1 MSALDGEGRGTPL
14 TGFRGFTFVLVFAAL
29 AATSS
34 AAHQRDTGGGCGSA
48 GIGIISVPSKP
59 GRLDIHPCPCPGS
72 RACAHRVFR
81 VGQTLFKGERLESKS
96 GKVTFYSTDPEVPP
110 LRCNMPPGGAATLY
124 PPVKTG
130 SKVRAVLSVESGSI
144 SCWATPGDE
153 AVKARKRQ
161 ALFIYRGAAIS
172 VGASPLRK
180 SSASGVQT
188 VEDTRFGMRVTNG
201 KLKVL
206 VTKGT
211 VRVGTTTGSSAPV
224 NQGQQSFVKPNGV
237 SARLPSFDP
246 TKNPP
251 DLKAAFLAVHPNL
264 CEKNVVIPRGARGGH
279 PQGLAADRNGDLWF
293 TDDQFTDDGRG
304 AIGMYDH
311 TSRTITVPVP
321 GPNPGSI
328 PRFITSDTNGNIWFT
343 DDSTTAPAIWM
354 IDATTHAFTP
364 HYMAKGSEPWAIE
377 NDRERNVLWLTDR
390 TTPAIWR
397 FDPKT
402 QAFTKYPV
410 VAAKGGNPL
419 RHPEGIAVDT
429 KRNKIWF
436 TDDNDRTP
444 SGKPVP
450 DPAIGRLDPTNGRI
464 TWYRKGLVKGSL
476 PRGIAMGPDGNVW
489 FSDQRTTPSLHDY
502 AKGGGDGLIGMLNPT
517 TGKITEYGIFAN
529 GGNRGSF
536 PHGLAAD
543 TKGNLWFTDAG
554 TTPAIGL
561 INPQTGTIIEHRI
574 EGSPMGILSWRDGL
588 WFAVQ
593 FPEAKIATLFPKRSD
608 C

>member
-1 MSALDGEGRGTPL
+1 
-14 TGFRGFTFVLVFAAL
+14 
-29 AATSS
+29 
-34 AAHQRDTGGGCGSA
+34 
-48 GIGIISVPSKP
+48 
-59 GRLDIHPCPCPGS
+59 
-72 RACAHRVFR
+72 
-81 VGQTLFKGERLESKS
+81 
-96 GKVTFYSTDPEVPP
+96 
-110 LRCNMPPGGAATLY
+110 MPPGGSVTLY
-124 PPVKTG
+124 PAVNTG
-130 SKVRAVLSVESGSI
+130 LKARAVLSVESGSI

-172 VGASPLRK
+172 VGASPFRK
-180 SSASGVQT
+180 TSAST
-188 VEDTRFGMRVTNG
+188 VAPVADTLFGLKVTKG

-211 VRVGTTTGSSAPV
+211 VRVGRAAGTSVPV
-224 NQGQQSFVKPNGV
+224 PVKKGQQSLVKPNGV
-237 SARLPSFDP
+237 SERLPSFDP

-251 DLKAAFLAVHPNL
+251 DLKSAFLAVHPNI
-264 CEKNVVIPRGARGGH
+264 CEKNVVIPSGTTGSH

-293 TDDQFTDDGRG
+293 TDDGRG

-311 TSRTITVPVP
+311 RSKTITEPVP
-321 GPNPGSI
+321 GLNPDSI
-328 PRFITSDTNGNIWFT
+328 PRWITSDTKGNIWFT
-343 DDSTTAPAIWM
+343 DDSPTNPAIWM
-354 IDATTHAFTP
+354 IDATTHAFTQ
-364 HYMAKGSEPWAIE
+364 HLMDKGSEPWAIE
-377 NDRERNVLWLTDR
+377 NDRKHNVLWLTDR

-410 VAAKGGNPL
+410 VAAKGANPL

-436 TDDNDRTP
+436 TDDNDRAP
-444 SGKPVP
+444 SGKPVS
-450 DPAIGRLDPTNGRI
+450 DPAIGRLDPTNGKI
-464 TWYRKGLVKGSL
+464 TWYRKGLVNGSL

-489 FSDQRTTPSLHDY
+489 FADQRTTPSLRDY
-502 AKGGGDGLIGMLNPT
+502 ARGGGDGLIGMLNPT
-517 TGKITEYGIFAN
+517 NGKITEYAIFAN
-529 GGNRGSF
+529 GGNKGSF

-561 INPQTGTIIEHRI
+561 INPQTGAIIEHPI
-574 EGSPMGILSWRDGL
+574 GGYPMGILSWRDGL

-593 FPEAKIATLFPKRSD
+593 SPLAKIATLVPKRSD